1 MLTLVWIAAA
11 AVVVF
16 LAWNLF
22 TRFHSDSLAD
32 LTDRRRATSQVVSR
46 GEFVDGNRHLDV
58 AMAVTPTTL
67 FYENEDMQASLDLA
81 WVREVEYD
89 TELVTGA
96 RIESG
101 SVLRLRSDRQTFE
114 FVIPQEAVA
123 SWRVAVPPRRP
134 VDALAARA

>member
-1 MLTLVWIAAA
+1 VLTLVWIAAA

-22 TRFHSDSLAD
+22 KRFHTDSLAA
-32 LTDRRRATSQVVSR
+32 LTNKRRATSQVVSR
-46 GEFVDGNRHLDV
+46 GEYVDGNRHFDV
-58 AMAVTPTTL
+58 AMAATPTTL

-89 TELVTGA
+89 SELVTGA

-101 SVLRLRSDRQTFE
+101 SVMRLRSDRQTFE
-114 FVIPQEAVA
+114 FVIPADSVA

-134 VDALAARA
+134 ADQPAARA